1 MIKDFSQALIDAN
14 LISEEKLKKITG
26 SRLGNNS
33 IVYKLLYTE
42 SLKEED
48 FLNFY
53 QQFTGIKR
61 ISLKNINLDEALLTA
76 IEPDILRRFFCF
88 PLKKTELLLTIA
100 MVDPLDYQAIDILE
114 RTSGCQIN
122 PVLAAYSEISE
133 LIDKEYGITDSVKNI
148 VKELE
153 TSDVLPVTISS
164 ENEIFNTSAK
174 SGPINKMLHLI
185 ISHAIREKA
194 SDIHFEQSGQ
204 ELQCKFRVDGVLY
217 KFLSFPRQLANSVI
231 STIKI
236 LAKMDI
242 AEKRLPLDGS
252 FQVKIDSK
260 VIDIRVSSFP
270 TIAGEKIALR
280 LLDKESYLFELDA
293 LGLSDKMKQL
303 FKPLINQKNGFILV
317 TGPTGSGK
325 TTTLYAAL
333 EHIKSIEKNIMTI
346 EDPVEYRLEMINQ
359 AQVNLKSGLT
369 FARGLRSFLRQDPDI
384 ILVGEIRDKE
394 TAEIAFQAALT
405 GHLVLSTLHTNDAPS
420 TITRLHDMGIEKY
433 LLSSSILNG
442 ILAQRL
448 ARKNCPHCL
457 TAYQPDKKM
466 MDWLNLAENS
476 QTFYKGAGCEKC
488 RGKGYSGRVA
498 LFELLIPDEN
508 INSLIRS
515 SNFSSENIRK
525 ETPAENL
532 ISFKE
537 DAAFK
542 IAKNITTVEE
552 AYRILR

>member
-1 MIKDFSQALIDAN
+1 
-14 LISEEKLKKITG
+14 
-26 SRLGNNS
+26 
-33 IVYKLLYTE
+33 
-42 SLKEED
+42 
-48 FLNFY
+48 
-53 QQFTGIKR
+53 
-61 ISLKNINLDEALLTA
+61 
-76 IEPDILRRFFCF
+76 
-88 PLKKTELLLTIA
+88 
-100 MVDPLDYQAIDILE
+100 
-114 RTSGCQIN
+114 
-122 PVLAAYSEISE
+122 
-133 LIDKEYGITDSVKNI
+133 
-148 VKELE
+148 
-153 TSDVLPVTISS
+153 
-164 ENEIFNTSAK
+164 
-174 SGPINKMLHLI
+174 
-185 ISHAIREKA
+185 
-194 SDIHFEQSGQ
+194 
-204 ELQCKFRVDGVLY
+204 
-217 KFLSFPRQLANSVI
+217 
-231 STIKI
+231 
-236 LAKMDI
+236 MDI

-552 AYRILR
+552 AYRILRWAI